1 MFPEKF
7 VEMLFRE
14 LFVLALLVQSVSG
27 FLRSSPRP
35 RWALQSTVEVETQS
49 SWQEELDQALSV
61 DTKCDTRREKLLG
74 IVQSAD
80 KRSAVVKDIQEALR
94 ERDQMTRI
102 DKLSAGETRKALKG
116 LVAFRKQLVRDIIP
130 DLLTKQVPAFLNNAA
145 KGPRLSGDSSGSGGL
160 SAQSLPKLVE
170 RVRELSQDPILLQS
184 TTDDVRREIKNI
196 FKSTPEGLDSPSYSV
211 LKDLGGDNGE
221 IRAYKGYS
229 ICSTSATSSST
240 GSESSTSASGEKG
253 FGDALSSGRNFNV
266 LAGYLFGDNA
276 SEESMSMTTPVIM
289 DSDNK
294 MSFVL
299 PRGKTASTAPKPKA
313 GAGSSVEVSDV
324 APGVFAARSFTGI
337 ATAAEVTTQRALLED
352 SLLFEGIAFDNLSLQ
367 VLQYNP
373 PYTLPWLRRNEVVLR
388 VTDGRYQIADAES
401 AAAAVVVVAGAGD
414 VQKAAPEEELGD
426 GAEAPGASL
435 V

>member
-1 MFPEKF
+1 M
-7 VEMLFRE
+7 
-14 LFVLALLVQSVSG
+14 
-27 FLRSSPRP
+27 
-35 RWALQSTVEVETQS
+35 EVETPS
-49 SWQEELDQALSV
+49 GSWQEELDQALSV

-94 ERDQMTRI
+94 ETDQMTRI

-116 LVAFRKQLVRDIIP
+116 LVAFRKQLLRDIIP

-170 RVRELSQDPILLQS
+170 RVREISQDPILLQS

-229 ICSTSATSSST
+229 ICSTSASASTSAS
-240 GSESSTSASGEKG
+240 SESSTSASSEKG

-276 SEESMSMTTPVIM
+276 SEEPMSMTTPVIM

-313 GAGSSVEVSDV
+313 GTAGSSVEVSDV

-337 ATAAEVTTQRALLED
+337 ATAAEVATQRALLED

-373 PYTLPWLRRNEVVLR
+373 PYTLPWVRRNEVLLR
-388 VTDGRYQIADAES
+388 VTDGRYQIAAAEP
-401 AAAAVVVVAGAGD
+401 VVVAGAGD
-414 VQKAAPEEELGD
+414 VQQAAAEEVVGD

>member
-1 MFPEKF
+1 
-7 VEMLFRE
+7 MLLRG
-14 LFVLALLVQSVSG
+14 LFAFSLLVQSVSG

-35 RWALQSTVEVETQS
+35 RWALQSTVEVETPS
-49 SWQEELDQALSV
+49 GSWQEELDQALSV

-80 KRSAVVKDIQEALR
+80 KRSAVVKDVQEALR
-94 ERDQMTRI
+94 ETDQMTRI

-116 LVAFRKQLVRDIIP
+116 LVAFRKQLLRDIIP

-160 SAQSLPKLVE
+160 SALSLPKLVE
-170 RVRELSQDPILLQS
+170 RVREISQDPILLQS

-229 ICSTSATSSST
+229 ICSTSASTSASAS
-240 GSESSTSASGEKG
+240 SESSTSASSEKG

-276 SEESMSMTTPVIM
+276 SDEPMSMTTPVIM

-313 GAGSSVEVSDV
+313 GTAGSSVEVSDV

-337 ATAAEVTTQRALLED
+337 ATAAEVATQRALLED

-373 PYTLPWLRRNEVVLR
+373 PYTLPWVRRNEVLLR
-388 VTDGRYQIADAES
+388 VTDGRYQIAAAEP
-401 AAAAVVVVAGAGD
+401 VVVAGAGD
-414 VQKAAPEEELGD
+414 VQQAAPEEVVGD
-426 GAEAPGASL
+426 GTEAPGASL

>member
-1 MFPEKF
+1 
-7 VEMLFRE
+7 MLLRG
-14 LFVLALLVQSVSG
+14 LFAFALLVQSVSG

-35 RWALQSTVEVETQS
+35 RWALESTVEVETPS
-49 SWQEELDQALSV
+49 GSWQEELDQALSV

-94 ERDQMTRI
+94 ETDQMTRI

-116 LVAFRKQLVRDIIP
+116 LVAFRKQLLRDIIP

-170 RVRELSQDPILLQS
+170 RVREISQDPILLQS

-229 ICSTSATSSST
+229 ICSTSASASTSAS
-240 GSESSTSASGEKG
+240 SESSTSASSEKG

-276 SEESMSMTTPVIM
+276 SEEPMSMTTPVIM

-313 GAGSSVEVSDV
+313 GTAGSSVEVSDV

-337 ATAAEVTTQRALLED
+337 ATAAEVATQRALLED

-373 PYTLPWLRRNEVVLR
+373 PYTLPWVRRNEVLLR
-388 VTDGRYQIADAES
+388 VTDGRYQIAAAEP
-401 AAAAVVVVAGAGD
+401 VVVAGAGD
-414 VQKAAPEEELGD
+414 VQQAAAEEVVGD

>member
-1 MFPEKF
+1 
-7 VEMLFRE
+7 MLM
-14 LFVLALLVQSVSG
+14 QSVTG

-35 RWALQSTVEVETQS
+35 RWALQSTVEVETPS
-49 SWQEELDQALSV
+49 GSWQEELDQALSV

-80 KRSAVVKDIQEALR
+80 KRSAVVKDIQEALK
-94 ERDQMTRI
+94 ETDQMTRI

-116 LVAFRKQLVRDIIP
+116 LVAFRKQLLRDIIP

-170 RVRELSQDPILLQS
+170 RVREISQDPILLQS

-196 FKSTPEGLDSPSYSV
+196 FKSTPEGLDSPSYSM

-229 ICSTSATSSST
+229 ICSTSAST
-240 GSESSTSASGEKG
+240 GSASSESSTSASSEKG

-276 SEESMSMTTPVIM
+276 SEEPMSMTTPVIM

-313 GAGSSVEVSDV
+313 GTAGSSVEVSDV

-337 ATAAEVTTQRALLED
+337 ATAAEVATQRALLED

-373 PYTLPWLRRNEVVLR
+373 PYTLPWVRRNEVLLR
-388 VTDGRYQIADAES
+388 VTDGRYQIAAAEP
-401 AAAAVVVVAGAGD
+401 VVVAGAGD
-414 VQKAAPEEELGD
+414 VQQAAAEEVVGD

>member
-1 MFPEKF
+1 
-7 VEMLFRE
+7 MLLRG
-14 LFVLALLVQSVSG
+14 LFAFALLVQSVSG

-35 RWALQSTVEVETQS
+35 RWALQSTVEVETPS
-49 SWQEELDQALSV
+49 GSWQEELDQALSV

-94 ERDQMTRI
+94 ETDQMTRI

-116 LVAFRKQLVRDIIP
+116 LVAFRKQLLRDIIP

-170 RVRELSQDPILLQS
+170 RVREISQDPILLQS

-229 ICSTSATSSST
+229 ICSTSASAN
-240 GSESSTSASGEKG
+240 SESSTSASSEKG

-276 SEESMSMTTPVIM
+276 SDEPMSMTTPVIM

-313 GAGSSVEVSDV
+313 GTAGSSVEVSDV

-337 ATAAEVTTQRALLED
+337 ATAAEVATQRALLED

-373 PYTLPWLRRNEVVLR
+373 PYTLPWVRRNEVVLR
-388 VTDGRYQIADAES
+388 VTDGRYQIAAAEP
-401 AAAAVVVVAGAGD
+401 VVVAGAGD
-414 VQKAAPEEELGD
+414 VQQAAAEEVVGD